1 MQKLVGRNLYLVTTL
16 LFQTTHLLEIP
27 EYLYPNLSF
36 FVGNKVSTTLLTE
49 DNFESLVK
57 ESYDM
62 WLIAFVDPNCNT
74 CGKDIKPEWDRT
86 SMRLSG
92 KVKMGKVFSKKMA
105 RRFGVNTFPTIGY
118 FPKGEKNYFD
128 IYTGDITANKIVP
141 WALRR
146 LQRVTNTGKLKD
158 NL

>member
-1 MQKLVGRNLYLVTTL
+1 MYLPNENLKVTNL
-16 LFQTTHLLEIP
+16 LYHI
-27 EYLYPNLSF
+27 LSF

-62 WLIAFVDPNCNT
+62 WLIAFVDPNCVT
-74 CGKDIKPEWDRT
+74 CGKDIKPEWDRAST
-86 SMRLSG
+86 RLSG

-128 IYTGDITANKIVP
+128 IFTGDITANKIVP

-146 LQRVTNTGKLKD
+146 LHRVTNTRKLS
-158 NL
+158 NTL